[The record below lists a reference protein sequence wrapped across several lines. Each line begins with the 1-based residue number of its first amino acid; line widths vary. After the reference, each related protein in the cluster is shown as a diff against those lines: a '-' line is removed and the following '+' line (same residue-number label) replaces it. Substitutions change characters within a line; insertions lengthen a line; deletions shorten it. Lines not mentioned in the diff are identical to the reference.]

1 MTRSRIQPRAWLAFS
16 MTGVLIVFGF
26 LDRQLVV
33 SLFPLLKAE
42 WALSDTQLGTIVS
55 ASFLAIAISALPT
68 GLLVD
73 RSNRVNAI
81 ALMTVGWSTATL
93 ACALCRN
100 FEQLVAAR
108 VFLGLAE
115 AGLIA
120 AAGALLTCYFPRRMH
135 GGILGAVTAFAALG
149 GLFGVALGGT
159 LAAKWGWQAAFV
171 ICGAPSF
178 LVAGIYWA
186 IVRDIGEDGAPSAG
200 SATKQPPDLRA
211 LLNRSSLAVYLG
223 CSLQLLLS
231 SALMAWIPSFL
242 GRYHGLSVQKA
253 ALATA
258 AVFLAG
264 VVGMVFWGVVADR
277 LSKRNG
283 ANRLLVP
290 SALSLA
296 SFGLVQVVVGVE
308 SSTAVAL
315 GALAGAS
322 FVIAGVLGP
331 GMSALVDVV
340 RPDSRAASMS
350 ALTFAQNLLGQAVG
364 PVLAGALSD
373 AYGLLDALWMVSGA
387 SLGAAVVFWLGT
399 RGYERDVAALQ
410 AGAAASRP

>member
-1 MTRSRIQPRAWLAFS
+1 
-16 MTGVLIVFGF
+16 
-26 LDRQLVV
+26 
-33 SLFPLLKAE
+33 
-42 WALSDTQLGTIVS
+42 
-55 ASFLAIAISALPT
+55 
-68 GLLVD
+68 
-73 RSNRVNAI
+73 
-81 ALMTVGWSTATL
+81 MTVGWSTATL

-120 AAGALLTCYFPRRMH
+120 AAGVLLTCYFPRRMH

-387 SLGAAVVFWLGT
+387 SLGAAVVFWMGT